1 MPTDIHHQADQT
13 SSAPRLNATRALQ
26 GRFGRHIFWILI
38 VSTVLAALA
47 LFGAWSFR
55 ARDLAAVDV
64 NTGATTPAEAQ
75 SGTTPQK
82 PARQM
87 P

>member
-1 MPTDIHHQADQT
+1 MPADIHHAEQT
-13 SSAPRLNATRALQ
+13 SSGPRLNATRARQ

-55 ARDLAAVDV
+55 AGDLAAVQD

-75 SGTTPQK
+75 AGDTTQR
-82 PARQM
+82 PARQT

>member
-1 MPTDIHHQADQT
+1 MPADIHDHADQ
-13 SSAPRLNATRALQ
+13 SSAGSSVNATRARQ
-26 GRFGRHIFWILI
+26 GRLGRHIFWILI

-55 ARDLAAVDV
+55 AGDLAAVDD
-64 NTGATTPAEAQ
+64 NTGANTPAEARA
-75 SGTTPQK
+75 GTTPRQ
-82 PARQM
+82 PARQT

>member
-1 MPTDIHHQADQT
+1 MPTDIHNSADQAPPT
-13 SSAPRLNATRALQ
+13 SPINATRARQ

-55 ARDLAAVDV
+55 AGDLAAVDD
-64 NTGATTPAEAQ
+64 NTGASTPAEAR

-82 PARQM
+82 PARQT